1 MGRARKKHPKRNT
14 YCLRLTDS
22 QQLLL
27 QRYAEFRDYESEVD
41 AIRGMIDGLEDW
53 FLRQRSRAEAA
64 SDTSIPEAASD
75 TSVTSRSAAGGS
87 HSGLAPRD
95 PDSGLSQVTDVEP
108 SDVDGAS
115 VGDFAGRP
123 SVGLPESR
131 SGGAD

>member
-22 QQLLL
+22 QHLLL
-27 QRYAEFRDYESEVD
+27 QRYAEFRGYESEVD

-53 FLRQRSRAEAA
+53 FLRQRSRA
-64 SDTSIPEAASD
+64 SAASD
-75 TSVTSRSAAGGS
+75 TSVIEVISDTSVTSTSAVGGPN
-87 HSGLAPRD
+87 SGLAPRD
-95 PDSGLSQVTDVEP
+95 PDSGLPLVTDVAP
-108 SDVDGAS
+108 SDVDRAS

-131 SGGAD
+131 PGGPD